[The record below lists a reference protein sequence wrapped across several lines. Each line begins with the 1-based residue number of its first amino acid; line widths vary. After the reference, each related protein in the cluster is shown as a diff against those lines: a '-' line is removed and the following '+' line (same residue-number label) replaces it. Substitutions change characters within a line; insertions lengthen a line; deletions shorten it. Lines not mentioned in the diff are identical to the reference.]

1 MSTIAMPAA
10 QEPPAVANPI
20 FATIPL
26 EAEGKSHG
34 FLRLPC
40 SRDESAWGVIQI
52 PITVIANGPGPTA
65 LLTGAN
71 HGDEYEGPIA
81 LQGLAHD
88 LEPEA
93 VTGRVILVPYMN
105 FPAFRAARRTSPLDG
120 MNLNRSFPG
129 RPDGSATEKI
139 ADYFLR
145 RLVPMADAVLD
156 YHSGGKSLD
165 FIPFAAAH
173 LQSDPDHEAA
183 CIAAM
188 RAFNAPYSMTLRE
201 IDAVGMYDTACEAAG
216 KVFVSTELGGGG
228 SATARSAA
236 IARRGAENFLR
247 HVGVLAGAPEVAPS
261 TDIDTTEGRCY
272 HFAPCDGMLEM
283 LVDLGEDVQ
292 TGQPVAR
299 IWRLD
304 CSGTAPE
311 TVRATH
317 TGILAA
323 RHFPG
328 LVGSGDCLA
337 VVASVVS
344 RR

>member
-1 MSTIAMPAA
+1 MSG
-10 QEPPAVANPI
+10 VNPI
-20 FATIPL
+20 TCTVPFD
-26 EAEGKSHG
+26 EDGVHHG
-34 FLRLPC
+34 HLCLPY
-40 SRDESAWGVIQI
+40 SREESAWGMIRI
-52 PITVIANGPGPTA
+52 PVTVIRNGEGPTG

-88 LEPEA
+88 LVAEDI
-93 VTGRVILVPYMN
+93 TGRLILVPYMN
-105 FPAFRAARRTSPLDG
+105 YPAFRAAKRISPLDG
-120 MNLNRSFPG
+120 LNLNRTFPG
-129 RPDGSATEKI
+129 RPDGTATEKI
-139 ADYFLR
+139 ADFFLNN
-145 RLVPMADAVLD
+145 LVPLADAVLD
-156 YHSGGKSLD
+156 FHSGGKSLD

-173 LQSDPDHEAA
+173 LLDDADQEAA

-188 RAFNAPYSMTLRE
+188 RAFGAPYSMTLRE

-228 SATARSAA
+228 SATARSAR

-247 HVGVLAGAPEVAPS
+247 HVGVLKGTPETGPS
-261 TDIDTTEGRCY
+261 VQIDTTEGRCF
-272 HFAPCDGMLEM
+272 HFSPRDGMLEM
-283 LVDLGEDVQ
+283 LVDLGDEVE
-292 TGQPVAR
+292 TGQPVAK

-304 CSGTAPE
+304 LSGHAPD

-317 TGILAA
+317 TGIVAA

-337 VVASVVS
+337 VVASVTG
-344 RR
+344 